1 VKHRSLIF
9 VLLVVGLAL
18 AGLRL
23 SYAKLATA
31 EERFSQEAAL
41 SAAEARRI
49 QETVILFSTGTVP
62 PGLNI
67 TDLLRRKGIDYN
79 TAMRVVTDARP
90 VYNLRM
96 VRVGHQIAIGR
107 SVLGEFRAVRY
118 QVDLDRE
125 LWITAARPDASGF
138 RVELKPAPSST
149 EMVGVT
155 GEIRDSLFNAV
166 TDAGEGAELA
176 LQLADIFG
184 WDLDFYTDPRPG
196 DTFRVVVEKKTY
208 PSTGAVRY
216 SRIYAAEY
224 NNAGEN
230 YQAVLFREPSG
241 KPAYY
246 EPDGK
251 SLKKAFLRS
260 PLKFSAPIT
269 SRFSRG
275 RFHPIL
281 KHRRPHLGIDY
292 GAPVGTPVQTI
303 GDGRVVS
310 AGWNGGGGKTVH
322 IRHSNGYET
331 IYMHLLRILVRPGQH
346 VSQGDRI
353 GLVGQTGL
361 ATGPHLDFRIL
372 QRGNYRNFEALRL
385 PPALPV
391 AKTDW
396 DEFVATRDRYLAQLP
411 PLPGASVLA
420 KQQPPDPSRS
430 LPSLR

>member
-1 VKHRSLIF
+1 MKRLSLI
-9 VLLVVGLAL
+9 LIGAIAGLAL
-18 AGLRL
+18 AGLGV
-23 SYAKLATA
+23 SYAKRSAA
-31 EERFSQEAAL
+31 EGQFAQEAAL
-41 SAAEARRI
+41 AAADAKHI
-49 QETVILFSTGTVP
+49 QETVILFSSGTVP

-67 TDLLRRKGIDYN
+67 TDVLRHEGIDYD
-79 TAMRVVTDARP
+79 TATRIVAGARP
-90 VYNLRM
+90 VYDLRL
-96 VRVGHQIAIGR
+96 VRAGHQIAIGR
-107 SVLGEFRAVRY
+107 SVLREFRAVRY

-125 LWITAARPDASGF
+125 LWVTPDGSTF
-138 RVELKPAPSST
+138 RAEVKPAPSST
-149 EMVGVT
+149 ELVGVT

-166 TDAGEGAELA
+166 TEAGEGAELA

-196 DTFRVVVEKKTY
+196 DTFRVIVEKKTY

-246 EPDGK
+246 APDGK

-269 SRFSRG
+269 SRFSRS

-281 KHRRPHLGIDY
+281 KRRRPHLGIDY
-292 GAPVGTPVQTI
+292 GAPTGTPVQTI
-303 GDGRVVS
+303 GDGRVVF
-310 AGWNGGGGKTVH
+310 AGWKGGGGKTVH
-322 IRHSNGYET
+322 VRHSNGYET
-331 IYMHLLRILVRPGQH
+331 MYMHLSRILVRAGEH
-346 VSQGDRI
+346 VGQGDRI

-361 ATGPHLDFRIL
+361 ATGPHLDFRII
-372 QRGNYRNFEALRL
+372 QHGNYRNFEALRL

-391 AKTDW
+391 AKSDW
-396 DEFVATRDRYLAQLP
+396 AEFVSTRDRYVAQLP
-411 PLPGASVLA
+411 PLPGAPTLA
-420 KQQPPDPSRS
+420 RQQGTDPNRPA
-430 LPSLR
+430 PSSAP

>member
-1 VKHRSLIF
+1 MVRRILF
-9 VLLVVGLAL
+9 LLLVV
-18 AGLRL
+18 AGLVGL
-23 SYAKLATA
+23 GVSHAK
-31 EERFSQEAAL
+31 L
-41 SAAEARRI
+41 SAAEGQFAEQAALAAADAKRI
-49 QETVILFSTGTVP
+49 QETVILFSSGTVP

-67 TDLLRRKGIDYN
+67 TDVLRREGIDYD
-79 TAMRVVTDARP
+79 TAMQIVEDARP
-90 VYNLRM
+90 AYNLRM
-96 VRVGHQIAIGR
+96 VRAGHQIAIGR
-107 SVLGEFRAVRY
+107 SVLREFRAVRY

-125 LWITAARPDASGF
+125 LWVTSSESGF
-138 RVELKPAPSST
+138 RAEVKPAPSST
-149 EMVGVT
+149 ELVGVT

-166 TDAGEGAELA
+166 TDAGEGPELA

-196 DTFRVVVEKKTY
+196 DTFRVTVEKKTY

-224 NNAGEN
+224 NNAGES

-246 EPDGK
+246 APDGK

-269 SRFSRG
+269 SRFSRS

-281 KHRRPHLGIDY
+281 KRRRPHLGIDY
-292 GAPVGTPVQTI
+292 GAPTGTPVQTI
-303 GDGRVVS
+303 GDGRVVF
-310 AGWNGGGGKTVH
+310 AGWKGGGGKMVH

-331 IYMHLLRILVRPGQH
+331 MYMHLSRILVRAGER

-361 ATGPHLDFRIL
+361 ATGPHLDFRII
-372 QRGNYRNFEALRL
+372 QHGNYRNFEALRL

-391 AKTDW
+391 AKSDW
-396 DEFVATRDRYLAQLP
+396 NEFVAARDRYLAQLP
-411 PLPGASVLA
+411 PLPGTPVLA
-420 KQQPPDPSRS
+420 KHADPNRPASS
-430 LPSLR
+430 TAP